1 MLLPLTL
8 IESKETGFLPLIVIL
23 TAFKCVFMATST
35 PIRKPSDAAH
45 APVMVPEMIVPFFNS
60 MVTVSVE
67 SFIKNLRHD
76 SMWAKPT

>member
-35 PIRKPSDAAH
+35 PIRKPYDAAH
-45 APVMVPEMIVPFFNS
+45 APVIVPEMIVPFFNS

-67 SFIKNLRHD
+67 SFIKNLRYD
-76 SMWAKPT
+76 PTWTKPT